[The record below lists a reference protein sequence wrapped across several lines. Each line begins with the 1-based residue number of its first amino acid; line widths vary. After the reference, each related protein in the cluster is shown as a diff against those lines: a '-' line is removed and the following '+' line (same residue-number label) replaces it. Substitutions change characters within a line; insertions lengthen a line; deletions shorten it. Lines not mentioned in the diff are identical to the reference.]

1 MNIVVDVALA
11 EGPLGGGVLVDLEEP
26 GSLFRL
32 LMWMMTTQMTRRTI
46 TMTAE
51 STAPRKSM

>member
-11 EGPLGGGVLVDLEEP
+11 EGPLGGGVLADLEDP

-32 LMWMMTTQMTRRTI
+32 LMWMMTTQMTRRTM